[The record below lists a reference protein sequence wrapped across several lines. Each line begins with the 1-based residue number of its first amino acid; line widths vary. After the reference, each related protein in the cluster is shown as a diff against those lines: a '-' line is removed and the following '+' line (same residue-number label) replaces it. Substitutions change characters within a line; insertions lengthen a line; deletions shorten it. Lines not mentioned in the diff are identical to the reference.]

1 MKTIFFTVIVA
12 VFIICPATL
21 QAQTDHRQSRGNGN
35 RGVVVNNYYSNHDYD
50 YFYSSRINRFHRS
63 YATFNYY
70 SPVFTESYWY
80 NPMPFTWGISIY
92 GAGGFGGRYYYNY
105 PGSYF
110 DLEFYNGY
118 DPFIG
123 GSYFWGYDPF
133 FYNPWYSPF
142 FINIGYRSRWN
153 NHYYGWRDERN
164 NHRYD
169 DYGWNNTNRSRYREY
184 PSPRHSS
191 GYLSTDNPHERRS
204 GYITDSHSGNISRR
218 SAVIENNTRSNAGYR
233 RSPVQSNA
241 RSNSSGRASGSRSFS
256 SGNRQGMHR

>member
-12 VFIICPATL
+12 VFIICPATIK
-21 QAQTDHRQSRGNGN
+21 AQTDHRQSRGNEN
-35 RGVVVNNYYSNHDYD
+35 TGVVVNNYYVNNDYD

-92 GAGGFGGRYYYNY
+92 GAGGFGG
-105 PGSYF
+105 S
-110 DLEFYNGY
+110 
-118 DPFIG
+118 

-133 FYNPWYSPF
+133 FYNPWYSFYSPWYSPF

-153 NHYYGWRDERN
+153 NHYYGWTGDRH
-164 NHRYD
+164 NHRYG

-184 PSPRHSS
+184 PSPRYSS
-191 GYLSTDNPHERRS
+191 TGNNSGRRS
-204 GYITDSHSGNISRR
+204 GYISDSHSNISRR
-218 SAVIENNTRSNAGYR
+218 SAVIENNTRSNPGYR
-233 RSPVQSNA
+233 RSPAQSYS

-256 SGNRQGMHR
+256 SGNRQGRHR

>member
-21 QAQTDHRQSRGNGN
+21 KAQTDHLQSRGNEN
-35 RGVVVNNYYSNHDYD
+35 RGVVVNNNYSNHDYD

-92 GAGGFGGRYYYNY
+92 GAY
-105 PGSYF
+105 S
-110 DLEFYNGY
+110 FY
-118 DPFIG
+118 
-123 GSYFWGYDPF
+123 S
-133 FYNPWYSPF
+133 PWYSPF

-153 NHYYGWRDERN
+153 NHYYGWSGERY

-191 GYLSTDNPHERRS
+191 GYLSTANTHGRRS

-233 RSPVQSNA
+233 RSPVQSYA